1 MKYNKNWYSYSRDI
15 DLAESFGIIEFHPV
29 VVENRPPE
37 HEGGPAEG
45 DPKMDSNL
53 AQNLLKIPIIGDYE
67 LNICD
72 IKI

>member
-37 HEGGPAEG
+37 HEGVPLRGT
-45 DPKMDSNL
+45 PKWT
-53 AQNLLKIPIIGDYE
+53 QIWLKFG
-67 LNICD
+67 
-72 IKI
+72 